1 MIKTKVALTLDTS
14 LLRRV
19 DKLVAKQQ
27 FRNSPGHRA
36 RIEARTEE
44 LIEEEMTLRIAWSA
58 LTAFSHFERI
68 KNIRIDSGMHLIAIR
83 ELRQAAAQF
92 SDVASQIEDWYQ
104 VVKGATWQNLEEV
117 RQTYRSAEA
126 VRNFTVFN
134 IKGNRYRLIVSINYI
149 KQTIYFKYFLTHAQY
164 DKEDWKN
171 DPYF

>member
-1 MIKTKVALTLDTS
+1 MNMAIS
-14 LLRRV
+14 HERV
-19 DKLVAKQQ
+19 MAELPPE
-27 FRNSPGHRA
+27 RRA
-36 RIEARTEE
+36 RIEARTKE
-44 LIEEEMTLRIAWSA
+44 LIEEEMALRIVRPA
-58 LTAFSHFERI
+58 LTALSHFERI
-68 KNIRIDSGMHLIAIR
+68 EIIRGNAGMHLIAIR

-92 SDVASQIEDWYQ
+92 PDVASQIEDWYQ
-104 VVKGATWQNLEEV
+104 VVKGSTWQNLEEV
-117 RQTYRSAEA
+117 RQTYSSAEA

>member
-1 MIKTKVALTLDTS
+1 MDMAISHKEVMA
-14 LLRRV
+14 
-19 DKLVAKQQ
+19 KL
-27 FRNSPGHRA
+27 SPERRA

-44 LIEEEMTLRIAWSA
+44 LIEEEMTLRIVWSA

-92 SDVASQIEDWYQ
+92 PDVASQIEDWYQ
-104 VVKGATWQNLEEV
+104 VVKGATWQNLEDV
-117 RQTYRSAEA
+117 RQTYSSAEA

-134 IKGNRYRLIVSINYI
+134 IKGNRYRLIVSINYP